1 MSSTTNND
9 YWPLPKND
17 PWSTPFAET
26 LLSVVD
32 LFSGASVLDIA
43 AGGGIPSFHIAEEVG
58 PTGKV
63 LGLDMHPGQ
72 IQRAKT
78 VQAHRVPWL
87 QFMHGDMKKLPQ
99 DLPSFDRITGNLS
112 FMFFRPNRLSA
123 LENVLKHLKPG
134 GQIALSF
141 PSLGT
146 FDPLWARIDREMQ
159 KHNLTKEREALEEYR
174 LERPS
179 SEHVRGWLEEL
190 NMDKIQIKE
199 EPLKIESNS
208 GQEFLFHPL
217 LRNGFLEDAYEC
229 FEDQKL
235 AATVMNSI
243 SNDMESFTPLLA
255 IRCAFSA
262 WKKT

>member
-1 MSSTTNND
+1 MTND

-17 PWSTPFAET
+17 PWSTPFANT
-26 LLSVVD
+26 LLSLVD
-32 LFSGASVLDIA
+32 LSSGLSVLDLA

-63 LGLDMHPGQ
+63 LGIDLHPGQ
-72 IQRAKT
+72 IQRAQA

-87 QFMHGDMKKLPQ
+87 QFMHSDIKKLPQ
-99 DLPSFDRITGNLS
+99 DLPQFDRITGNLS
-112 FMFFRPNRLSA
+112 FMFFRPDRLGA
-123 LENVLKHLKPG
+123 LKNVLNFLKPG
-134 GQIALSF
+134 CQIALSF

-146 FDPLWARIDREMQ
+146 FDPLWERIDKEMQ

-179 SEHVRGWLEEL
+179 SRHVQEWLEEL
-190 NMDKIQIKE
+190 NMEQIQIRE
-199 EPLKIESNS
+199 EPLEVESGP
-208 GQEFLFHPL
+208 GQEFLYHPL

-235 AATVMNSI
+235 AEAVMTSV
-243 SNDMESFTPLLA
+243 SNNMESFTPLYA

-262 WKKT
+262 WKRQ